1 MPLADLLFL
10 LAVFCTFVT
19 LIGILV
25 ALLRGR
31 KRAALRALCAL
42 GICLA
47 IYMVIGVVVGVS
59 APQKTLK
66 MGEDRCFDEM
76 CFAPTSVKIVP
87 AIGQASSQTNANG
100 NFYEVSIRAASHARG
115 QAQREAGVSVSL
127 MDSIGHVYEV
137 SPQGQR
143 AYEAANGPTPALTS
157 RLQAGQRITSVQVF
171 DVPRNAS
178 GLALHFGHNGP
189 GLFIIGDDESPLHK
203 PTITPLTQ
211 QHE

>member
-1 MPLADLLFL
+1 MSLSDLLFL

-19 LIGILV
+19 LCGSLV

-31 KRAALRALCAL
+31 KSAALRAFCAL

-47 IYMVIGVVVGVS
+47 TYMLIGVVVGVS

-87 AIGQASSQTNANG
+87 AVGLASNQIKANG
-100 NFYEVSIRAASHARG
+100 NFYEVSIQASSHALG
-115 QAQREAGVSVSL
+115 HAQREAGVSVSL
-127 MDSIGHVYEV
+127 IDSTGHVYEV
-137 SPQGQR
+137 SPQGQS
-143 AYEAANGPTPALTS
+143 AYEAANGPAPALTS
-157 RLQAGQRITSVQVF
+157 RLQAGQRIISVQVF

-211 QHE
+211 Q